1 MILEWLI
8 FVGGILHFGILLASA
23 MVPRVLDWKGS
34 LQKLD
39 GLSRQLVW
47 VHGAFIVLVIV
58 GFGLLSI
65 LFAGDLVAGTPLAR
79 AVCLFIA
86 LFWAARLAVQWFVF
100 DATPYL
106 RTRLLKVGYHGLT
119 ALFLYHAVVYSLA
132 ALLPASSAVSAT
144 M

>member
-34 LQKLD
+34 LKKLD
-39 GLSRQLVW
+39 GLTRQLVW

-65 LFAGDLVAGTPLAR
+65 LFAGDLAAGTPLAR

-86 LFWAARLAVQWFVF
+86 LFWAARLAVQWLVF

-106 RTRLLKVGYHGLT
+106 RTGFLKVGYHGLT
-119 ALFLYHAVVYSLA
+119 VVFLYHAVVYSLA
-132 ALLPASSAVSAT
+132 AFLPA
-144 M
+144 